1 MRSSAS
7 NCTING
13 LASLSRSIYD
23 FTGYIRSLTSPDNST
38 ERDLWLSFADTGML
52 DYSQLDGKRTAWFE
66 ELRVD
71 RNDLVLAVERYY
83 YASTSRVN
91 QGARLGE

>member
-1 MRSSAS
+1 
-7 NCTING
+7 
-13 LASLSRSIYD
+13 
-23 FTGYIRSLTSPDNST
+23 
-38 ERDLWLSFADTGML
+38 ML

>member
-1 MRSSAS
+1 M
-7 NCTING
+7 
-13 LASLSRSIYD
+13 
-23 FTGYIRSLTSPDNST
+23 TSPDNST
-38 ERDLWLSFADTGML
+38 ERELWLSFADTGIL

-66 ELRVD
+66 ELSVGKD
-71 RNDLVLAVERYY
+71 DLVLAVERYY